1 MLKFKPIQTELKAVM
16 EALRIIT
23 QPVNRQ
29 LIIDLPPSLTG
40 DQQYEVIVLPISSE
54 PKSVTTPRRRR
65 PSEKLAGTV
74 HLFDDLIA
82 PTTPDSDWESS

>member
-40 DQQYEVIVLPISSE
+40 DQQYEVIVLPISSQE
-54 PKSVTTPRRRR
+54 SVTTPPRRR